1 MRFRFVLLALSFLLL
16 SNGAS
21 GQLED
26 VSAQYIVSGSAGG
39 SFSGC
44 GLSCADFNGDGWDDI
59 TLSETEGTIKLYAG
73 GPNGPELTQILT
85 GTGEGRGV
93 LWIDV
98 DEDGDLDLWVVRFE
112 GHSNHIQ
119 GPDGTLTEE
128 GVERG
133 LPQPRDGG
141 PGVERQRLRSGRG
154 PRCLHHDLSHR
165 DPESFY
171 PNLLLR
177 NDGRAISLMW
187 RPKRASEMASR
198 RRSKVV
204 ARLR

>member
-1 MRFRFVLLALSFLLL
+1 MSYPLKLAWMHFRFVLLVFSVLLL
-16 SNGAS
+16 SNRAS

-26 VSAQYIVSGSAGG
+26 VSAQSIVSGSAGG

-112 GHSNHIQ
+112 GALELHIQ

-133 LPQPRDGG
+133 LPQLEGWRPRGLSANDYDRDG
-141 PGVERQRLRSGRG
+141 
-154 PRCLHHDLSHR
+154 DLDVYITTYHI
-165 DPESFY
+165 DTQEAFY
-171 PNLLLR
+171 PNLFLR
-177 NDGRAISLMW
+177 NDGTGHFA
-187 RPKRASEMASR
+187 E
-198 RRSKVV
+198 V
-204 ARLR
+204 AAEAGVGNGI

>member
-1 MRFRFVLLALSFLLL
+1 MDALISILSFPSKLAWMRFRFVLLALSFLLI

-73 GPNGPELTQILT
+73 GPNGLELTQTLN
-85 GTGEGRGV
+85 GAGEGRGV

-112 GHSNHIQ
+112 GALELHIQ

-128 GVERG
+128 AWSGDC
-133 LPQPRDGG
+133 PSSRDGG
-141 PGVERQRLRSGRG
+141 PGG
-154 PRCLHHDLSHR
+154 
-165 DPESFY
+165 
-171 PNLLLR
+171 
-177 NDGRAISLMW
+177 
-187 RPKRASEMASR
+187 
-198 RRSKVV
+198 
-204 ARLR
+204 